1 MNRTMEPIYDSVMDI
16 EVTLE
21 DMVEIMEWSL
31 DEDPTGP
38 DGSYHV
44 EFVKY
49 GKQWTSDSK
58 VTVENGKV
66 NKTEALQAAGEVAF
80 KSGYY
85 DGHWIEIFDFVPEKQ
100 AFCVRLGS

>member
-1 MNRTMEPIYDSVMDI
+1 MNRTMEPIYDSDMKFEI
-16 EVTLE
+16 TLE
-21 DMVEIMEWSL
+21 DMVECMEWSTGAFVF
-31 DEDPTGP
+31 TGP

-66 NKTEALQAAGEVAF
+66 NKTEALQAAGEVVY
-80 KSGYY
+80 KSGY
-85 DGHWIEIFDFVPEKQ
+85 
-100 AFCVRLGS
+100 